1 MTSLI
6 RNTEQEL
13 PIDAIGYL
21 TGECNYG
28 GRVTDGHDRRVIIG
42 ILEKFYNHDIVN
54 DDAYVF
60 SESGKYHAPKD
71 GEYDSYLEYIKTLP
85 ILAKPEVFNMHSNAD
100 ITKDQ
105 KETNMLFDSIL
116 LTEGT
121 VCLHFMITFLVFEYI
136 IILQSASSRS

>member
-1 MTSLI
+1 MTDS
-6 RNTEQEL
+6 
-13 PIDAIGYL
+13 
-21 TGECNYG
+21 
-28 GRVTDGHDRRVIIG
+28 HDRRVIIG
-42 ILEKFYNHDIVN
+42 ILEKFYNLDIVN
-54 DDAYVF
+54 DDKYVF
-60 SESGKYHAPKD
+60 SESGKYFAPKD

-121 VCLHFMITFLVFEYI
+121 VRLLAVLRCSLFEWDLVLSYLTI
-136 IILQSASSRS
+136 ICF